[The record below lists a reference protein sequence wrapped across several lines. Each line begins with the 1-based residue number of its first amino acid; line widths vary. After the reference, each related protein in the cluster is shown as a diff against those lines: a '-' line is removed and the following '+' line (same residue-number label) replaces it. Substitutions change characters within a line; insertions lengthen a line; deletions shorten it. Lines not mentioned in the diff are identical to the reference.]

1 MTTDLRNSFAVM
13 DSQLEQPVRA
23 PAGLRRVLLP
33 YILAILAYT
42 LLFTFWQVEPVP
54 WNVHLVSILLAVTSL
69 VPLARWYAS
78 GMQGLPMFELIC
90 LSYALQFSVP
100 IYTQPQQLIIFSRT
114 VPLRW
119 STSYQVLLYVEL
131 GVVAMMSG
139 YYVIRQSR
147 LSESMPKLDLPLS
160 PQRRKSYLW
169 GALVGSGLLTL
180 LSALN
185 WGPLA
190 NPAIGAIVRLM
201 TSQFN
206 VAIVLLAYMVYG
218 TERDRVVQVAL
229 YVAVFYAFLVGLT
242 TGMLENALM
251 PLVLMLA
258 VRWHATK
265 RIPWLAIAAGFVVFG
280 VLNPAKFEYRRQVW
294 YSGEEYGLDERLSVW
309 GEAVEGEIE
318 GSVQQ
323 ETWGDRI
330 RDTLARF
337 DLVHRFTYVREM
349 TPAYIPYYRGE
360 TYSYFLYAWIP
371 RLLWPE
377 KPSGSEANQRLDV
390 DYGLKYEW
398 QDSTISIGQLPE
410 AYANFGIIGIAVVM
424 AFQGIAFGLLDVI
437 LNSPRSEGGRAI
449 YLVIMAYFL
458 NGIGSSAAV
467 LFGALVQYILA
478 SAILLRP
485 FAIAWQSGREMP
497 EYKEAESVPLA
508 TSQGLGVEK
517 V

>member
-1 MTTDLRNSFAVM
+1 
-13 DSQLEQPVRA
+13 
-23 PAGLRRVLLP
+23 
-33 YILAILAYT
+33 
-42 LLFTFWQVEPVP
+42 
-54 WNVHLVSILLAVTSL
+54 
-69 VPLARWYAS
+69 
-78 GMQGLPMFELIC
+78 
-90 LSYALQFSVP
+90 
-100 IYTQPQQLIIFSRT
+100 
-114 VPLRW
+114 
-119 STSYQVLLYVEL
+119 
-131 GVVAMMSG
+131 MM
-139 YYVIRQSR
+139 
-147 LSESMPKLDLPLS
+147 
-160 PQRRKSYLW
+160 
-169 GALVGSGLLTL
+169 
-180 LSALN
+180 
-185 WGPLA
+185 
-190 NPAIGAIVRLM
+190 
-201 TSQFN
+201 SQFN

-218 TERDRVVQVAL
+218 TERDQLVQVAL
-229 YVAVFYAFLVGLT
+229 YAAVFYAFLVGLT

-265 RIPWLAIAAGFVVFG
+265 RIPWLAIVAGFVAFG

-294 YSGEEYGLDERLSVW
+294 YSGEEYGFDERLSVW

-323 ETWGDRI
+323 ETWEDRI
-330 RDTLARF
+330 RETLARF

-424 AFQGIAFGLLDVI
+424 ALQGIIFAALDAI
-437 LNSPRSEGGRAI
+437 LNGPRSDGGRAI

-458 NGIGSSAAV
+458 NGIGTSATM

-478 SAILLRP
+478 SAVLLRP
-485 FAIAWQSGREMP
+485 FAMAWQAGREMS
-497 EYKEAESVPLA
+497 EDKEADSDPPG
-508 TSQGLGVEK
+508 TSQGIGVDK
-517 V
+517 AYPQMHGS